1 MVALMADCLVYYLA
15 ATMVAWTVEMLEEMK
30 VVTMVVEMAGSLVEM
45 RVVMTVA
52 WTVALMADCLVF
64 YLGVMMVA

>member
-1 MVALMADCLVYYLA
+1 
-15 ATMVAWTVEMLEEMK
+15 MLEKMK

-52 WTVALMADCLVF
+52 WTVALMADCLVY